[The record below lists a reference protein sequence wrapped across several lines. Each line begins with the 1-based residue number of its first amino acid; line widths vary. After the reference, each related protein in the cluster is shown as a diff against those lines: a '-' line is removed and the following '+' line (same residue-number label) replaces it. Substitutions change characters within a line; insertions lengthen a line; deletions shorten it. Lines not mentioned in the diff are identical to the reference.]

1 MERALGLICG
11 AGTLPARMAAEARRQ
26 GWRVVAFTFASAG
39 GEAED
44 AATYA
49 DVVIPSRVGQLGA
62 VLAGL
67 AREGVTATLFS
78 GKFWMTEVLVTAGR
92 DGAGDGGLDTATAAI
107 WAHARTLGDADLTAA
122 ILATLGRHGIAVLD
136 QRLFLGEAMIGA
148 GVATLRAPS
157 TEEADDARRGLAL
170 AHVLA
175 QTGAGQTVVLRR
187 GVVTAL
193 EAVEGTTE
201 AIRRGCELAGAGAVI
216 AKAVLDTHDYRFDA
230 PAIGPDTVEAAARG
244 GAAVIAVSAGR
255 VMLLEREAAIRR
267 ADAAGI
273 AIVGV
278 DGA

>member
-1 MERALGLICG
+1 MCG
-11 AGTLPARMAAEARRQ
+11 AGTLPARMAAEAQRQ

-39 GEAED
+39 EEAGAVD
-44 AATYA
+44 TYA
-49 DVVIPSRVGQLGA
+49 DVVIPSRVGQFGA
-62 VLAGL
+62 VLARL
-67 AREGVTATLFS
+67 ARERVTATLFS
-78 GKFWMTEVLVTAGR
+78 GKFWMTDILVTAGR
-92 DGAGDGGLDTATAAI
+92 DGAGDGGLDTATAAL
-107 WAHARTLGDADLTAA
+107 WAHARSLGDADLTAA
-122 ILATLGRHGIAVLD
+122 ILATLGRHGIEVLD
-136 QRLFLGEAMIGA
+136 QRQFLGEAMIGS
-148 GVATLRAPS
+148 GVPTARAPS
-157 TEEADDARRGLAL
+157 NEEAADARRGLAL
-170 AHVLA
+170 ARALA
-175 QTGAGQTVVLRR
+175 QTGAGQTIVLRR

-216 AKAVLDTHDYRFDA
+216 AKAVLDAHDYRFDA

-255 VMLLEREAAIRR
+255 VMLLEREAALRR